1 MFFKKDPSKKPAEPK
16 PKKEKVGLGAAPE
29 KRVIKKNEGSAKAQ
43 KTAARLAAVQVLYQM
58 RLNNQEAKSAV
69 REFIDTR
76 IGFELD
82 GDKFV
87 PADPE
92 LLTDIVMGVT
102 KRWTDIEVIL
112 AKALADGKKGDVET
126 LLESILRC
134 GIFEL
139 MEHGKTDTGVIINDY
154 LNVTTGFYDGKE
166 PKIVN
171 AILDKVAKA
180 VRE

>member
-1 MFFKKDPSKKPAEPK
+1 MVFKKSTTKKAA
-16 PKKEKVGLGAAPE
+16 PKKEKAGLGRPPE
-29 KRVIKKNEGSAKAQ
+29 KRVVKKRMSGSPKAQ

-58 RLNNQEAKSAV
+58 RLNNQDAKSAV

-76 IGFELD
+76 VGFELD
-82 GDKFV
+82 GDQFV
-87 PADPE
+87 PADPD
-92 LLTDIVMGVT
+92 LLTDIVMGVV

-134 GIFEL
+134 GIYEL
-139 MEHGKTDTGVIINDY
+139 MEHGKVDTGVIINDY
-154 LNVTTGFYDGKE
+154 INVTIGFYEKNE

-180 VRE
+180 VRD

>member
-1 MFFKKDPSKKPAEPK
+1 MVFKKSTTKKAA
-16 PKKEKVGLGAAPE
+16 PKKEKPGLGRAPE
-29 KRVIKKNEGSAKAQ
+29 KRVVKKRNDGSDKAK

-76 IGFELD
+76 VGFELD
-82 GDKFV
+82 GDAFV

-102 KRWTDIEVIL
+102 KRWTDIEIIL
-112 AKALADGKKGDVET
+112 AKTLSEGKKSDVET
-126 LLESILRC
+126 LLEAILRC
-134 GIFEL
+134 GIYEL
-139 MEHGKTDTGVIINDY
+139 MAHGKVDTGVIINDY
-154 LNVTTGFYDGKE
+154 LNVTAGFYEKNE
-166 PKIVN
+166 TKIVN

-180 VRE
+180 VRD

>member
-1 MFFKKDPSKKPAEPK
+1 M
-16 PKKEKVGLGAAPE
+16 GAAPE
-29 KRVIKKNEGSAKAQ
+29 KRVIKKSAGSAKAQ

-76 IGFELD
+76 IGFDLD

-87 PADPE
+87 PADVE
-92 LLTDIVMGVT
+92 LLEEIVMGVT
-102 KRWTDIEVIL
+102 KRWTDIDVIL
-112 AKALADGKKGDVET
+112 AKALADGKKGEVET

-134 GIFEL
+134 GIYEL
-139 MEHGKTDTGVIINDY
+139 MAHGTVDAGIIINDY

-180 VRE
+180 VRD

>member
-1 MFFKKDPSKKPAEPK
+1 MFFKKTPTNKAPEKKKP
-16 PKKEKVGLGAAPE
+16 EKRGLGAAPE
-29 KRVIKKNEGSAKAQ
+29 KRVIKKTAGSPKAQ
-43 KTAARLAAVQVLYQM
+43 RTAARLAAVQVLYQM

-76 IGFELD
+76 IGFDLD

-87 PADPE
+87 PADVD
-92 LLTDIVMGVT
+92 LLTEIVMGVT

-112 AKALADGKKGDVET
+112 AKALAEGKKGEVET
-126 LLESILRC
+126 LLESILRA

-139 MEHGKTDTGVIINDY
+139 MEHGKTDTGIIINDY

-180 VRE
+180 VRD